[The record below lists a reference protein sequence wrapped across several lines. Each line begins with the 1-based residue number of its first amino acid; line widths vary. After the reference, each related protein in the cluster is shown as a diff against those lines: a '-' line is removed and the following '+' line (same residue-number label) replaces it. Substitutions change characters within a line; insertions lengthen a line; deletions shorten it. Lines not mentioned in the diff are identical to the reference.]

1 MVEYEIDTWWNEM
14 IPGGGREREEVS
26 QLHNLPID
34 RVPSHL
40 ARALGGGFC
49 VTSMIK
55 REKSLQKENHGG
67 LGVKGVGR

>member
-1 MVEYEIDTWWNEM
+1 MP
-14 IPGGGREREEVS
+14 IPGGWRQRKEIP
-26 QLHNLPID
+26 QLHDFAID
-34 RVPSHL
+34 GVPSHL